1 MIAIKDKLTIDTW
14 VTANWNEFIEVSENP
29 AYQKARCYYY
39 NGKMRIET
47 MSIGPDHAS
56 QHGTMTFAINL
67 FCTFKGIPHR
77 GLVNCSYR
85 KTGVRESQPD
95 ISYYL
100 RERVQSAPTGSS
112 VVDLDQFSPPNLAI
126 EIADTT
132 LSDDKGEKRLLSEE
146 LKVDEYWV
154 VDVQKAQILAFEIL
168 ADGGSRRI
176 YQSQA
181 LPELAISVLEEAL
194 ERSRQPDQSQ
204 VATWLVTQFQQV

>member
-1 MIAIKDKLTIDTW
+1 MIAIKDKLITDTW
-14 VTANWNEFIEVSENP
+14 VTATWDEFIEISEDP

-39 NGKMRIET
+39 NGQMRIET
-47 MSIGPDHAS
+47 MAVGPDRANDN
-56 QHGTMTFAINL
+56 GIIYLAVNL
-67 FCTFKGIPHR
+67 FCTFKAIPHR

-85 KTGVRESQPD
+85 KTGVRECQPD

-132 LSDDKGEKRLLSEE
+132 LSDDKGEKRLLYEE

-181 LPELAISVLEEAL
+181 LPGLAISVLEEAL

-204 VATWLVTQFQQV
+204 VGTWLLTQLQQV

>member
-1 MIAIKDKLTIDTW
+1 MIAIKDKLTTDTW
-14 VTANWNEFIEVSENP
+14 VTATWNEFIQIAEDP
-29 AYQKARCYYY
+29 AYQKARCYYH
-39 NGKMRIET
+39 NGQMRIET
-47 MSIGPDHAS
+47 MAVGPDHANDN
-56 QHGTMTFAINL
+56 GIIYLAVNL
-67 FCTFKGIPHR
+67 FCAFQGIPHR

-112 VVDLDQFSPPNLAI
+112 VVDLDQFLPPNLAI

-132 LSDDKGEKRLLSEE
+132 LSDDKGEKRLLYEE
-146 LKVDEYWV
+146 LKVDEYWI
-154 VDVQKAQILAFEIL
+154 VDVQKAKVLAFEIL

-204 VATWLVTQFQQV
+204 VATWLVSQFQQV